1 MAACW
6 SRANIRQ
13 RLPGKPRA
21 HTAGGRPSSSL
32 GVKSLTLGG
41 QDLWN
46 RERPCGTY
54 ASAGG
59 RLSPHSCVRPDATST
74 LQPSR
79 CWRARWACCPASIV
93 PLRFSVTIQGQLPMA
108 REQRK
113 LAAILAADV
122 VGYSRPMGRDESGT
136 LARLAAPIASQTL
149 AALAGPWANRRRA

>member
-21 HTAGGRPSSSL
+21 HTAG

-59 RLSPHSCVRPDATST
+59 ATISAQLRPSGRHVHVTTIKVLEST
-74 LQPSR
+74 LG
-79 CWRARWACCPASIV
+79 
-93 PLRFSVTIQGQLPMA
+93 LLP
-108 REQRK
+108 
-113 LAAILAADV
+113 
-122 VGYSRPMGRDESGT
+122 G
-136 LARLAAPIASQTL
+136 
-149 AALAGPWANRRRA
+149 

>member
-46 RERPCGTY
+46 RER
-54 ASAGG
+54 
-59 RLSPHSCVRPDATST
+59 LSVVRTFETD
-74 LQPSR
+74 R
-79 CWRARWACCPASIV
+79 VYVEER
-93 PLRFSVTIQGQLPMA
+93 M
-108 REQRK
+108 
-113 LAAILAADV
+113 
-122 VGYSRPMGRDESGT
+122 
-136 LARLAAPIASQTL
+136 
-149 AALAGPWANRRRA
+149 RRIC